1 MTSILMKK
9 LFTTLILM
17 KGMSATKGILN
28 LDLNKGTAYNQGTLI
43 LTKQMFANSILK
55 KKLFATLI
63 LMKGIYATKGVLSLD
78 FGKGT
83 VCDLDL
89 EER

>member
-1 MTSILMKK
+1 
-9 LFTTLILM
+9 M

-78 FGKGT
+78 FGEGT